1 MLYKRDIVEH
11 ILAYKNDDNIIV
23 LIGARQVGKTSILL
37 FLKDLFEKANE
48 SVYYMDLENL
58 HLLSI
63 LNKGPH
69 EFINH
74 LKEEGYNTDEDIRVL
89 LDEIQYL
96 DNPTNFLKFLFDHYK
111 NIHLIVS
118 GSSSFEIRKKFK
130 DSLVG
135 RILIFGIYPLSF
147 SEFLKF
153 KGLSTD
159 FALTEKKILEFKN
172 LFIEYVRFGGYP
184 KIVLTADRVKKERYL
199 EQIIDT
205 YIRKDSRDIG
215 NIRHIDKFNKL
226 LEVLSQQSGNLLN
239 IEELSNTS
247 GLSKPTI
254 ENYLFLMENTFVI
267 KLLLPYHKNI
277 RSELY
282 KNPKIYFYDTGLM
295 QILWLKTIPLTVL
308 GNVFETTI
316 FSEFIKL
323 YPRKQIFYWR
333 TKDKKEIDFII
344 MDKNTPIPMEVKY
357 NFGSVKMA
365 AINYFKTK
373 YKVNNFKIIGLE
385 GKKENDFFLF
395 PWQIKD
401 VVNF

>member
-1 MLYKRDIVEH
+1 MLYKRDIVKH

-37 FLKDLFEKANE
+37 FLKDLFKKANE

-58 HLLSI
+58 QLLSI

-172 LFIEYVRFGGYP
+172 LFIEYIRFGGYP
-184 KIVLTADRVKKERYL
+184 KIVLIDDRVKKERYL
-199 EQIIDT
+199 EQIIDS
-205 YIRKDSRDIG
+205 YIRKDIRDIG

-267 KLLLPYHKNI
+267 KLLRPYHKNI

-295 QILWLKTIPLTVL
+295 QILWLKTIPPTVL

-344 MDKNTPIPMEVKY
+344 MDKNTPIPIEVKY
-357 NFGSVKMA
+357 NFGSVKMTT
-365 AINYFKTK
+365 INYFKTK

-385 GKKENDFFLF
+385 GKKEHDFFLF
-395 PWQIKD
+395 PWEIKD
-401 VVNF
+401 ITNF